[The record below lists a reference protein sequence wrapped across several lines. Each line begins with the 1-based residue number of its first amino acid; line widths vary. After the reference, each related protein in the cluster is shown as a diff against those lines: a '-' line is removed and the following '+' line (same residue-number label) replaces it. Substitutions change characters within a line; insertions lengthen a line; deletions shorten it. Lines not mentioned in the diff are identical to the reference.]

1 MKYNFDEI
9 INRKNSGGIK
19 WDLVEYFY
27 KDPEVLPFWVADMDF
42 ACALPIIQAIQK
54 RLEHPIFGYT
64 LQTEEYNDAVLQW
77 MKTRHHWNIKRNWIV
92 FTPGIV
98 PALNLLI
105 RTFTHPGEKV
115 IIQTPVY
122 HIFFQAVRNNGCSV
136 IENQL
141 VLSDHQYQMDFDL
154 LEKQIDKRT
163 RMLILCSPQNPVG
176 RVWAE
181 KDLLRLF
188 EICQKHNL
196 LIVADEIHHDLIM
209 PGYQHKVMASLSDEI
224 ADQIITCCAP
234 SKTFNLAGLQTANLI
249 IKDKHLRNQFKIA
262 LDNLGITGPNPL
274 SQTALIAAYTKGAE
288 WLDQVLVYIHNNYLF
303 LKKYLKTEIPEL
315 RVLPL
320 QATYLCWIDC
330 SALNMNDQQIKL
342 FFQDN
347 AKVGIEEGYRFG
359 S

>member
-196 LIVADEIHHDLIM
+196 LIGERTAEDIKIKIGTAYKRPE
-209 PGYQHKVMASLSDEI
+209 SLEMDVR
-224 ADQIITCCAP
+224 
-234 SKTFNLAGLQTANLI
+234 GRNLI
-249 IKDKHLRNQFKIA
+249 TGLPKT
-262 LDNLGITGPNPL
+262 ITVT
-274 SQTALIAAYTKGAE
+274 S
-288 WLDQVLVYIHNNYLF
+288 V
-303 LKKYLKTEIPEL
+303 
-315 RVLPL
+315 
-320 QATYLCWIDC
+320 
-330 SALNMNDQQIKL
+330 
-342 FFQDN
+342 
-347 AKVGIEEGYRFG
+347 
-359 S
+359 